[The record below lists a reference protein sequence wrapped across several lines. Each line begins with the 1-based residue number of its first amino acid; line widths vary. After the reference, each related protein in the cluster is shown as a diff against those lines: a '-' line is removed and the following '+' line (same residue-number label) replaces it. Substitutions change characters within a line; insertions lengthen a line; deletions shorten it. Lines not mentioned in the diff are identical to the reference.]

1 MVRKGFAAVGVALM
15 LHGFAQA
22 ANSAAA
28 QTAQAVEAAE
38 AHAAAAVTLAEATQA
53 ESAPGDD
60 AGSRSPEA
68 PAGTWAAQGQ
78 LGLLVTS
85 ANTTTK
91 SGNATFDAAHLMGP
105 WTLSGGFAALYAST
119 GHYSTQQDTNV
130 HLQADLTLSKRT
142 FWFSTARWDRNLFT
156 GFAYQESVATG
167 AGFKFMDTPA
177 TLLAGELGVGYRR
190 ERAELLTL
198 GPVGNV
204 TVRGCSSNT
213 SGTIDCLPQPVV
225 SDALLQAGLNY
236 SHSITQSTKLVNT
249 LLVQYGSSDTTTT
262 DNLALQVKV
271 DASLALAVGV
281 QLVNNTS
288 PPPGAEKH
296 TDTVVTVN
304 LVYALKNPKLSPT
317 SGTPTTVSGF
327 NLP

>member
-1 MVRKGFAAVGVALM
+1 MLKKGLAAVGVALM
-15 LHGFAQA
+15 LNALAQA
-22 ANSAAA
+22 ANSGAAETAEAA
-28 QTAQAVEAAE
+28 QAAE
-38 AHAAAAVTLAEATQA
+38 AKAAAAVTLAEATQA
-53 ESAPGDD
+53 ESTPSGD
-60 AGSRSPEA
+60 AAARASEA

-78 LGLLVTS
+78 AGLIVTS

-91 SGNATFDAAHLMGP
+91 SGNATFDAAHMMGL

-119 GHYSTQQDTNV
+119 GRYTTQQDTNV

-167 AGFKFMDTPA
+167 AGFKFLDTPT

-204 TVRGCSSNT
+204 TSRGCSVNA

-288 PPPGAEKH
+288 PPPGSEKH

-317 SGTPTTVSGF
+317 SGTPATVSGF

>member
-1 MVRKGFAAVGVALM
+1 MRKGLAAVGVALM
-15 LHGFAQA
+15 FHGFAQA

-28 QTAQAVEAAE
+28 QTAQAVAAAE
-38 AHAAAAVTLAEATQA
+38 AHAASAVTLAEATQA
-53 ESAPGDD
+53 ESAPAD
-60 AGSRSPEA
+60 AADSKSPEA

-91 SGNATFDAAHLMGP
+91 SGNATFDAAHMMGP
-105 WTLSGGFAALYAST
+105 WTLSGGFAALYARS

-190 ERAELLTL
+190 AQAELLTL
-198 GPVGNV
+198 DPVGNV
-204 TVRGCSSNT
+204 TLRGCSNA
-213 SGTIDCLPQPVV
+213 SGTIDCQPQPVV

-236 SHSITQSTKLVNT
+236 SHSITESTKLVNT

-288 PPPGAEKH
+288 PPPGSEKH

-304 LVYALKNPKLSPT
+304 LVYALKNSKLSPT